1 MAFAMEVALVKS
13 KKNAIVDKKRC
24 VACGECIISCRKNAV
39 SINAGCFAVVDANIC
54 VGCGLCSKSC
64 PVGCITLIEQEE
76 V

>member
-1 MAFAMEVALVKS
+1 MRS
-13 KKNAIVDKKRC
+13 KRYAVVDKSRC
-24 VACGECIISCRKNAV
+24 VACGECIISCRKDAV